1 MFSTYF
7 FHSPL
12 LSLSAIFFL
21 LPLASAHSP
30 PSLGPQPAGTSAPR
44 PAPARSRSTIGK
56 HEKLS
61 IVYNLIASAF
71 DNSCPDLHPPSPD
84 LPISPTSLGHHS
96 LQARHLKR
104 PCEEVSMTSDLPLLR
119 ICICSDLF
127 MQLNVF
133 PVARTQGFVLV
144 LWLFT
149 DEWKIR

>member
-1 MFSTYF
+1 VGLV
-7 FHSPL
+7 L
-12 LSLSAIFFL
+12 LL
-21 LPLASAHSP
+21 LLEDRGGE
-30 PSLGPQPAGTSAPR
+30 LLNGGLQGPQPAGTSAPR